1 MSSTEHPELSNIAKK
16 GAGWVITLGII
27 TILAGLFALNSPFFV
42 GIAIQYLVGGA
53 LLLGGILQIIHA
65 IKGCESGKSIF
76 AVISGLLAIACGG
89 IMIAKPLLGLGVIT
103 LFLIAY
109 FISDGLVKIIQA
121 FKYRPNSGWG
131 WFLFSGIITL
141 LLGLALWKNWP
152 LSGAWTI
159 GVLFGINLIFDG
171 WAMIFTGSTVRQA
184 IKANEPVDV

>member
-1 MSSTEHPELSNIAKK
+1 MNSTEHPELSETVKK
-16 GAGWVITLGII
+16 GAGWVMTLGVI
-27 TILAGLFALNSPFFV
+27 TMLAGLFALNSPFFV

-65 IKGCESGKSIF
+65 IKGSESGKSVF
-76 AVISGLLAIACGG
+76 AVISGLLAIICGG

-121 FKYRPNSGWG
+121 FKYRPGHGWG

-152 LSGAWTI
+152 VSGAWAI

-171 WAMIFTGSTVRQA
+171 WAMIFTGTTVRQA
-184 IKANEPVDV
+184 IKSNQPVDV